1 MKASLRHL
9 LTVPSPTTAESSFT
23 RSKANDDTD
32 RNSSSSTTNQAAA
45 FLKERILNST
55 APLPSNDDDNGFIDN
70 TNGRD
75 NGHGHDHGNINIVKN
90 SKSNKT
96 IIKVK
101 SKKNPEASVS
111 SSLSSQANL
120 YTTSVMS
127 VHPTEPILCQVLQT
141 DIIRQSIVIHN
152 YIQNRVIA
160 QIHLIDIVSKWINN
174 NSNKNSDDN
183 SNSKSKSNGATLK
196 QTCLKLGYITSIQFM
211 DQQVLFYNSGRTP
224 PQTATPA
231 AAAAATTMPYLI
243 LQFAQGI
250 ILYKHDQTEFFK
262 NTALIDIKQSKL
274 NNSYPTS
281 KPIPI
286 LSTNLLAIGCSDG
299 AMRFY
304 SIQDRKVVKS
314 VRGPNGRNDPVV
326 GILAVQPWIHYA
338 NKNTVKIATVC
349 SSGTAYIWDLQVS
362 FHAKSGKIDIFKIK
376 SPLVKLDLYRSIGH
390 MIPSSSSSVS
400 QSNANAKMDK
410 FKVRFDPDRE
420 LLYWTIQSGSGSHS
434 KTIIVVWEC
443 SQEAISKTRKR
454 QILPTV
460 TVTGQS
466 PKAQM
471 SPETP
476 IYSPSNIIQ
485 IPNFNDGGHPILLTN
500 VIPGLV
506 HPSFSDRSVMS
517 MIVSQEGDIYIV
529 GGKRNGHDNCGNGD
543 GGGVIEDNGHPSAK
557 QVSDEIGVVYYKFTL
572 KALCQSASEQVLR
585 YLRRFPDG
593 KLQVSSIINSS
604 SRPDLII
611 LVSNVG
617 LLVVNL
623 VFDEEALLTGSHH
636 ASFAVG
642 RGGNGLISVKG
653 SNVYA
658 SLIADPSSFRN
669 SNMYMGM
676 MNTTGKVTQRNH
688 ILVYESPSPVH
699 TSLEF
704 QSRTV
709 RVPPRLLPSPSGKF
723 LCLFWHKENR
733 YEILH
738 MDSITSAIKR
748 PSSKN
753 INRDTNMSG
762 FSPAIDTGFDVLS
775 FAWVGADD
783 VFALLYPPELKK
795 DQDNTI
801 VKIQTT
807 VDVLGARASTG
818 QENDDAENI
827 VYDPAKFKP
836 RVELKVL
843 VGVNADATE
852 FSGSIAAA
860 TATFLGTMILR
871 GRHAP
876 TCLFGGPVL
885 CVASFSQDKDT
896 SQKDGMAYFY
906 TLREGATDARASS
919 YSSVGPALPYPDLVV
934 WDDEGAL
941 CAIVVGRRIAIYRS
955 HAKSFMLMGTAY
967 LGTECDIDTKVQ
979 SAKFIHSVLYCS
991 TEKSIQCIFLGD
1003 LSNDD
1008 VICEVDSFTV
1018 ASISAPIIPSSP
1030 LSITPTHQQMSL
1042 LWPSVLGYHQ
1052 GSLLVSSTNG
1062 THTIS
1067 LAQPLFRLG
1076 ALLAAGQGSKAQK
1089 WIDAIHP
1096 SQHEHLARFL
1106 SRRGFPEL
1114 AICLPGL
1121 SHETI
1126 VNFSSR
1132 YGIK

>member
-1 MKASLRHL
+1 LYHL
-9 LTVPSPTTAESSFT
+9 A
-23 RSKANDDTD
+23 
-32 RNSSSSTTNQAAA
+32 Q
-45 FLKERILNST
+45 
-55 APLPSNDDDNGFIDN
+55 
-70 TNGRD
+70 
-75 NGHGHDHGNINIVKN
+75 
-90 SKSNKT
+90 
-96 IIKVK
+96 
-101 SKKNPEASVS
+101 
-111 SSLSSQANL
+111 
-120 YTTSVMS
+120 
-127 VHPTEPILCQVLQT
+127 LC
-141 DIIRQSIVIHN
+141 N
-152 YIQNRVIA
+152 FF
-160 QIHLIDIVSKWINN
+160 HL
-174 NSNKNSDDN
+174 
-183 SNSKSKSNGATLK
+183 
-196 QTCLKLGYITSIQFM
+196 
-211 DQQVLFYNSGRTP
+211 
-224 PQTATPA
+224 
-231 AAAAATTMPYLI
+231 
-243 LQFAQGI
+243 
-250 ILYKHDQTEFFK
+250 
-262 NTALIDIKQSKL
+262 
-274 NNSYPTS
+274 
-281 KPIPI
+281 
-286 LSTNLLAIGCSDG
+286 
-299 AMRFY
+299 
-304 SIQDRKVVKS
+304 KVVKS
-314 VRGPNGRNDPVV
+314 VRGPNGRKDPVV
-326 GILAVQPWIHYA
+326 GILAVQPWIHHL
-338 NKNTVKIATVC
+338 NENTVKIATVC

-362 FHAKSGKIDIFKIK
+362 FHAKSGKIDSFKIK

-400 QSNANAKMDK
+400 QSTAKMDK

-434 KTIIVVWEC
+434 KTFIVVWEW
-443 SQEAISKTRKR
+443 SQEAISKTSKR
-454 QILPTV
+454 QMIPTGP
-460 TVTGQS
+460 TGQS
-466 PKAQM
+466 SKAKTP
-471 SPETP
+471 PETP
-476 IYSPSNIIQ
+476 VYSPSNVIQ

-529 GGKRNGHDNCGNGD
+529 GGKRNDHDNCGDGD
-543 GGGVIEDNGHPSAK
+543 GDGDGEDPSGGHGRPSAK
-557 QVSDEIGVVYYKFTL
+557 QLSGELGLVYYKFTL

-585 YLRRFPDG
+585 YLRRFSDG
-593 KLQVSSIINSS
+593 KLQVSSVINCS

-623 VFDEEALLTGSHH
+623 VLDEEALLTGSHH

-658 SLIADPSSFRN
+658 SLIADPSSSRN
-669 SNMYMGM
+669 SNMYMSM
-676 MNTTGKVTQRNH
+676 MNPTGKVIQRNQ
-688 ILVYESPSPVH
+688 ILVYESPPPLH
-699 TSLEF
+699 KSLEF

-748 PSSKN
+748 PSSKS
-753 INRDTNMSG
+753 INRETNMSG
-762 FSPAIDTGFDVLS
+762 FSPAVDTGFDVLS
-775 FAWVGADD
+775 FAWVGDDD

-795 DQDNTI
+795 DENNTI

-807 VDVLGARASTG
+807 VDVLGTRVSTG
-818 QENDDAENI
+818 QQNDEADNI
-827 VYDPAKFKP
+827 VYDPSKFKP

-860 TATFLGTMILR
+860 TATFLGTMMLR

-896 SQKDGMAYFY
+896 SQRDGMAYFY
-906 TLREGATDARASS
+906 TLREGSTDTRASS
-919 YSSVGPALPYPDLVV
+919 YTSVGPALPYPDLVV

-955 HAKSFMLMGTAY
+955 HAQSFMLMGTAY

-1003 LSNDD
+1003 LSNTD
-1008 VICEVDSFTV
+1008 VICEVDSFTL
-1018 ASISAPIIPSSP
+1018 ASVSAPIIPSSP
-1030 LSITPTHQQMSL
+1030 FSITPTHQQMSL

-1062 THTIS
+1062 THIIS

-1076 ALLAAGQGSKAQK
+1076 ALLAAGQVSKAQK

-1114 AICLPGL
+1114 AIRLPGC
-1121 SHETI
+1121 HT
-1126 VNFSSR
+1126 R
-1132 YGIK
+1132 R